1 MLIYLHLLY
10 LIISFNE
17 YLVIQEGVKVV
28 DIENNETINLSFIKW
43 QNIIL
48 VYLPYLILYSA

>member
-28 DIENNETINLSFIKW
+28 DIENNETINLSFIK
-43 QNIIL
+43 
-48 VYLPYLILYSA
+48 